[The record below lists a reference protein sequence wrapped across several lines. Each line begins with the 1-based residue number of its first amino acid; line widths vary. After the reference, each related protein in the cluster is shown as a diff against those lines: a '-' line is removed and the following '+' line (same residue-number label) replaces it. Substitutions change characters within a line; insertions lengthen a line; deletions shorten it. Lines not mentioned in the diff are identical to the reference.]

1 MNLTSTVII
10 ASYNGEKYLH
20 EQLQSIYEQ
29 KMPVTKVLISD
40 DGSSDNTA
48 QVARDFVAQH
58 HLGGRWDFQVNAKR
72 LGWRENFLHM
82 LAQTDT
88 DIVFY
93 CDQDDL
99 WYDDKVSESMKI
111 FTNHPD
117 AELLVSDFDYLPAG
131 QNLLT
136 MFAIDEPDHQ
146 NLTRVSAT
154 LANLMTLRPGCA
166 MAVRKTIIPTVLNI
180 FHEVPIDGNGLP
192 QTHDQPTWLAA
203 ILRQSLYHIKKA
215 LFVRRAHADSA
226 WQLEK
231 RASGGHFAAIPS
243 ENDHFPLFIKSV
255 QAYLDR
261 HSLSYPELANKLLAE
276 IETRLLRSE
285 A

>member
-20 EQLQSIYEQ
+20 AQLQSIYEQ
-29 KMPVTKVLISD
+29 KTPVTKVLISD
-40 DGSSDNTA
+40 DGSSDNTEK
-48 QVARDFVAQH
+48 VARDFIYQH
-58 HLGGRWDFQVNAKR
+58 HLSDSWDFQVNAKR

-99 WYDDKVSESMKI
+99 WYADKVSESMKI

-117 AELLVSDFDYLPAG
+117 AELLVSDFDYLPAR

-136 MFAIDEPDHQ
+136 MFAIDESNDQ

-154 LANLMTLRPGCA
+154 LANLITLRPGCA
-166 MAVRKTIIPTVLNI
+166 MAVRKTIIPTILNI
-180 FHEVPIDGNGLP
+180 FHEIPIDGNGLP

-203 ILRQSLYHIKKA
+203 LLRQSLYHIKKA

-231 RASGGHFAAIPS
+231 RANSGHFAAIPS

-255 QAYLDR
+255 QEYLNH
-261 HSLSYPELANKLLAE
+261 HSLSYPKLANELLTE

-285 A
+285 T